1 MSATIPI
8 NKNDSIDN
16 TNTDNINKTKVS
28 SKNSKTLKEYRII
41 TKEIMNT
48 KKFNKYTIPEIKYSL
63 KHYEIKFKSNIRK
76 QDLYNLLNSYLF
88 KSEYVNISNENKT
101 IMDKKSVI
109 LQKNIRRFLIRNKIK
124 KYGLGIYNISKC
136 NNECDPFT
144 LNDLEDIPNKELIV
158 YYDKDDDK
166 YYGFEILSI
175 YDLFYVSN
183 KYQNPFNQKDFS
195 EEFINNFKYYCKNN
209 KRYLPNMKN
218 DMYDVIDYGK
228 SIKIKKLEDRTF
240 NLFHKFHITTGIPNI
255 DFNYYFKDL
264 NINMLVKF
272 YAEMVDL
279 WNYRVL
285 ESQSPEV
292 FHQKYIPSNISIFN
306 KNKQTEID
314 KIYYNA
320 KKKKEQ
326 ITVYDSN
333 NKLRNDND
341 ISGLIDIHNIILSDL
356 EDFYKYPKEED
367 KTTVIFWILT
377 VLTEINLKAAETLG
391 QFLVF

>member
-1 MSATIPI
+1 
-8 NKNDSIDN
+8 
-16 TNTDNINKTKVS
+16 
-28 SKNSKTLKEYRII
+28 
-41 TKEIMNT
+41 
-48 KKFNKYTIPEIKYSL
+48 
-63 KHYEIKFKSNIRK
+63 
-76 QDLYNLLNSYLF
+76 
-88 KSEYVNISNENKT
+88 
-101 IMDKKSVI
+101 
-109 LQKNIRRFLIRNKIK
+109 
-124 KYGLGIYNISKC
+124 
-136 NNECDPFT
+136 
-144 LNDLEDIPNKELIV
+144 
-158 YYDKDDDK
+158 
-166 YYGFEILSI
+166 
-175 YDLFYVSN
+175 
-183 KYQNPFNQKDFS
+183 
-195 EEFINNFKYYCKNN
+195 
-209 KRYLPNMKN
+209 
-218 DMYDVIDYGK
+218 
-228 SIKIKKLEDRTF
+228 
-240 NLFHKFHITTGIPNI
+240 
-255 DFNYYFKDL
+255 
-264 NINMLVKF
+264 MLVKF